1 MEREMYNQIPPG
13 PFFTS
18 LVNYCSKMST
28 FSSGC
33 RTKLS
38 RNAWGKFD
46 IKKFYLMRG
55 YYLTS
60 RDIMRR
66 LALIVPSLSG
76 SDQYYNTTYIY
87 SALLF
92 RTTE

>member
-1 MEREMYNQIPPG
+1 
-13 PFFTS
+13 
-18 LVNYCSKMST
+18 
-28 FSSGC
+28 
-33 RTKLS
+33 
-38 RNAWGKFD
+38 
-46 IKKFYLMRG
+46 MRG
-55 YYLTS
+55 YLTS

>member
-55 YYLTS
+55 YLTS

-76 SDQYYNTTYIY
+76 SVQYYNTTYIY
-87 SALLF
+87 SAILF